1 MQIGIDVGATKIES
15 VVLEENG
22 NEKHRSR
29 TNCPK
34 DYLSIIS
41 TIKDLSNKL
50 EKEFQRDLPI
60 GVCHPGIHSPQTG
73 LVKNAPN
80 CYWLE
85 KKPFQN
91 DLRKALGKE
100 VFCENDA
107 NCFALSE
114 AIDGS
119 GKHYKIVYGII
130 LGSGAGGGLVIDKQ
144 IVSGPNGVAGEWG
157 HNQIPY
163 FAAKKENFDSNNARE
178 AEIESFISGLGLAK
192 RFNKIYGKN
201 LKTSEI
207 FELNRKHDLDAERFI
222 DDFKVNL
229 AMSLSSII
237 NILDPDAFIFG
248 GGVSNEIDFLSEI
261 ESMVKKFVIGKEYEG
276 VFLKPKYGD
285 ASGVRGAARLGRS
298 ATY

>member
-41 TIKDLSNKL
+41 TIKDISLKL
-50 EKEFQRDLPI
+50 EKEFQKELPL

-276 VFLKPKYGD
+276 VFLKTTRFLFYKFINIFFTNQDVFY
-285 ASGVRGAARLGRS
+285 
-298 ATY
+298 

>member
-1 MQIGIDVGATKIES
+1 MQIGIDVGATKIET
-15 VVLEENG
+15 VVLEQNG
-22 NEKHRSR
+22 QEKHRSR
-29 TNCPK
+29 TACPK
-34 DYLSIIS
+34 DYLSIINA
-41 TIKDLSNKL
+41 IKDISKKL
-50 EKEFQRDLPI
+50 EKEFKMELPI

-119 GKHYKIVYGII
+119 AKNYKIVYGII

-144 IVSGPNGVAGEWG
+144 IISGPNGVAGEWG

-192 RFNKIYGKN
+192 RFNKLYGKN
-201 LKTSEI
+201 LKTNEI

-261 ESMVKKFVIGKEYEG
+261 ESMVKKFVIGKEYQG
-276 VFLKPKYGD
+276 VFLKPRFGD
-285 ASGVRGAARLGRS
+285 ASGVRGAARLGRIL
-298 ATY
+298 AN

>member
-22 NEKHRSR
+22 QEKHRSR
-29 TNCPK
+29 TACPK
-34 DYLSIIS
+34 AYLSIIN
-41 TIKDLSNKL
+41 TIKNIHHKL
-50 EKEFQRDLPI
+50 EKEFQKDLSI

-85 KKPFQN
+85 KKPFQS

-114 AIDGS
+114 AIDGA

-144 IVSGPNGVAGEWG
+144 IVSGLNGVAGEWG

-163 FAAKKENFDSNNARE
+163 FAAKKENFDSNNVRE

-192 RFNKIYGKN
+192 RFNKIYGKS
-201 LKTSEI
+201 LKTNEI
-207 FELNRKHDLDAERFI
+207 FELYRKHDLDAEKFI
-222 DDFKVNL
+222 DQFKLNL
-229 AMSLSSII
+229 AMSLSVII
-237 NILDPDAFIFG
+237 NILDPDAFVFG

-285 ASGVRGAARLGRS
+285 ASGVRGAARLGRRT
-298 ATY
+298 TY

>member
-1 MQIGIDVGATKIES
+1 MQIGIDVGATKIET
-15 VVLEENG
+15 VVLEQNG
-22 NEKHRSR
+22 QEKHRSR
-29 TNCPK
+29 TACPK
-34 DYLSIIS
+34 DYLSIINA
-41 TIKDLSNKL
+41 IKDISQKL
-50 EKEFQRDLPI
+50 EKEFKMELPI

-119 GKHYKIVYGII
+119 GKNYKIVYGII

-144 IVSGPNGVAGEWG
+144 IISGPNGVAGEWG

-192 RFNKIYGKN
+192 RFNKLHGKN
-201 LKTSEI
+201 LKTNEI
-207 FELNRKHDLDAERFI
+207 FELNRKHDLDAEKFI
-222 DDFKVNL
+222 DNFKVNL
-229 AMSLSSII
+229 AMSLANII
-237 NILDPDAFIFG
+237 NILDPDCFVFG

-261 ESMVKKFVIGKEYEG
+261 ETIVRKFVTGREYEG

-285 ASGVRGAARLGRS
+285 ASGVRGAARLGRKS
-298 ATY
+298 IY